1 MRALLLLPLIALAA
15 CGSDPVVVRSTQH
28 QIVMPEESMFNCP
41 TVDTLPH
48 SRTLTDV
55 QVARLLVQL
64 YQNNTTCKNSITAL
78 REFLEK
84 AKATAEAGNNREQQR

>member
-1 MRALLLLPLIALAA
+1 MRSLLLLPLIALAA

-28 QIVMPEESMFNCP
+28 QIVMPQESLFNCP
-41 TVDTLPH
+41 TVDTLPP

-64 YQNNTTCKNSITAL
+64 YQNNTTCKNSINAL

-84 AKATAEAGNNREQQR
+84 AKATAEAGNQEQKR

>member
-28 QIVMPEESMFNCP
+28 QIVMPQESLFTCP
-41 TVDTLPH
+41 TIDTLPP

-64 YQNNTTCKNSITAL
+64 YQNNTTCKNSINAL

-84 AKATAEAGNNREQQR
+84 AKATAEAGNQEQKR

>member
-1 MRALLLLPLIALAA
+1 MRALLLLPLIGLAA

-28 QIVMPEESMFNCP
+28 QIVMPEESLFNCP
-41 TVDTLPH
+41 TVDTLPP

-84 AKATAEAGNNREQQR
+84 AKATAEAGNQEQKR

>member
-28 QIVMPEESMFNCP
+28 QIVMPEESLFNCP
-41 TVDTLPH
+41 TVDTLPA

-64 YQNNTTCKNSITAL
+64 YQNNTTCKNSMTAL

-84 AKATAEAGNNREQQR
+84 AKATAESGNNQEQKR

>member
-1 MRALLLLPLIALAA
+1 MRALLLLSLIALAA

-28 QIVMPEESMFNCP
+28 QIVMPQESLFNCP
-41 TVDTLPH
+41 TVDTLPP

-64 YQNNTTCKNSITAL
+64 YQNNTTCKNSINAL

-84 AKATAEAGNNREQQR
+84 AKATAEAGNQEQKR